1 MNRIATYRI
10 NTLSYM
16 IITVII
22 ISILCSCA
30 PTKNNIYG
38 GLFGQNVVGNTN
50 YVTISNVWNEM
61 DAMPLAEEHC
71 NKYGRSARFST
82 MTDHRAIFD
91 CLKP

>member
-1 MNRIATYRI
+1 MKYTFIVFFSISA
-10 NTLSYM
+10 LSA
-16 IITVII
+16 
-22 ISILCSCA
+22 CA